1 MRRVFIS
8 FGLVLALFS
17 CKKQQVIPD
26 DYRFLIGSWKCT
38 NCDDA
43 TNISITDE
51 SFSLKSDFFRSFNE
65 KIKYF
70 EITDSFQNK
79 YGYVWQ
85 SISLTRK
92 KAKIEFS
99 TNFSTQDTIKLYMDI
114 VAWSY
119 SPTYRTFKKQ

>member
-1 MRRVFIS
+1 
-8 FGLVLALFS
+8 LFS

-38 NCDDA
+38 DCDDA

-65 KIKYF
+65 EIKNF
-70 EITDSFQNK
+70 EITNSLQNK

-85 SISLTRK
+85 SISLNRK
-92 KAKIEFS
+92 KANINFS
-99 TNFSTQDTIKLYMDI
+99 TNFSTQDTIKLRMNIDWTW
-114 VAWSY
+114 AAS
-119 SPTYRTFKKQ
+119 STYYTFKKQ